1 MFFYARIFWL
11 ALLLTSV
18 SFLIA
23 FIWCEIKKVKS
34 KTPEERLKEEKE
46 MHQML
51 YEAEIKKYNSDI
63 RGMYYTLEEWSR
75 PSCKETSDFIN
86 CPVVQAKFWE
96 VDGSEK
102 MSEYLIVDADYRCL
116 IEKIG
121 RLEPCNR
128 IYLSGEDWRNM
139 IINKHIFVCGASID
153 WLIQLCDEANKHP
166 DQKYVYRE
174 EKLRPFDEMIDGV
187 PYVHAVAPLRK

>member
-1 MFFYARIFWL
+1 MFNARIFL
-11 ALLLTSV
+11 LSLLLTSV

-23 FIWCEIKKVKS
+23 YIWFGFKKMKA
-34 KTPEERLKEEKE
+34 KTPEEVQKEEKE
-46 MHQML
+46 MNL
-51 YEAEIKKYNSDI
+51 ICYEREMKKYNSDI

-96 VDGSEK
+96 IDGSEE
-102 MSEYLIVDADYRCL
+102 MSEYLIVDADYTNL
-116 IEKIG
+116 VEKIG
-121 RLEPCNR
+121 RLEPCSR
-128 IYLSGEDWRNM
+128 IFMSGETWRNM

-174 EKLRPFDEMIDGV
+174 EKLQPFDEMMNGV
-187 PYVHAVAPLRK
+187 PCVCAVAPLRK